1 MFKEKVS
8 VIDSRCGSGKTQWS
22 IKYMNENKDK
32 RFIFVTPYLNEC
44 KRICENCT
52 DFHEPEDKKMSKS
65 DNFDLLVEENKNI
78 ATTHQLLNHL
88 TLETIE
94 KINNSNYELILD
106 EVMDVV
112 SETTLADNDRKA
124 LIELG
129 LFVEDKGNLKIGDSE
144 KLYQYDDTKWA
155 YFNIVNGLKRK
166 NLEIFENK
174 ILMWLFPIDIF
185 NSFKKIFILTYM
197 FDGYPMSPYFKFNNI
212 EYKKY
217 MAYYNENIGDFDI
230 KIYGKED
237 NSKIKEL
244 IEIIE
249 DEKLNQ
255 IGDDKTSFTE
265 YWWRKKTTDNHLIEL
280 RKNISNIIKNK
291 TKCKID
297 DILWTVFK
305 TYQKNVVSEKT
316 RDSNFI
322 SHNIRATNDYAEKFV
337 CMYFVSRNYNPVIK
351 RWFKSKNIEVNE
363 DMFGLSEMIQWVF
376 RSRIR
381 KGENIILYVPS
392 NRMRRLFKIWLDGNQ
407 PENKK

>member
-8 VIDSRCGSGKTQWS
+8 VVDSRCGSGKTQWS
-22 IKYMNENKDK
+22 IRYMNENKDK

-52 DFHEPEDKKMSKS
+52 DFYEPEDKKMSKS

-129 LFVEDKGNLKIGDSE
+129 LFVEEKGNLKIGDSE

-174 ILMWLFPIDIF
+174 ILMWLFPIDVF
-185 NSFKKIFILTYM
+185 HSFKKIFILTYM

-217 MAYYNENIGDFDI
+217 MAYYNENIGNYDLKSYD
-230 KIYGKED
+230 KED

-255 IGDDKTSFTE
+255 IGEDKTSFTE

-280 RKNISNIIKNK
+280 RKNISNVIKNK

-305 TYQKNVVSEKT
+305 TYQKNVVCEKT

-337 CMYFVSRNYNPVIK
+337 CMYFVSRNYNPIIK

-381 KGENIILYVPS
+381 KGENIVLYVPS
-392 NRMRRLFKIWLDGNQ
+392 NRMRRLFKNWLDGNL